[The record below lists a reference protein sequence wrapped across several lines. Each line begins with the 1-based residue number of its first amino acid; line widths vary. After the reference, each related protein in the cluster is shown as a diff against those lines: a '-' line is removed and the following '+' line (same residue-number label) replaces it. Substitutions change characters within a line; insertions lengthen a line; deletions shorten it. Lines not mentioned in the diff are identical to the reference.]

1 MALLRL
7 VLWYVS
13 LTTPL
18 VENEHNI
25 FSSKCGECISFTR
38 SGNCFHGNG
47 SHQICKA
54 CCLYQNYTTTLW
66 HLSFIKKRNTSQN
79 NRNSTET
86 VWRLTCQPKHNYKT
100 HRVRTY
106 WHFPEIDMS
115 SCELKEMVWF
125 WYGPKSG
132 GFPLWFIIPNA
143 HLITFPLRC
152 LGHIALYKT
161 L

>member
-38 SGNCFHGNG
+38 SGKCFHGNG

-54 CCLYQNYTTTLW
+54 CCLYQNYTTTCILQ
-66 HLSFIKKRNTSQN
+66 HCGTCRLQRKETYYRI
-79 NRNSTET
+79 TEILQKQSDALHVNPSIT
-86 VWRLTCQPKHNYKT
+86 TKHIPCV
-100 HRVRTY
+100 H
-106 WHFPEIDMS
+106 IDIS
-115 SCELKEMVWF
+115 LK
-125 WYGPKSG
+125 
-132 GFPLWFIIPNA
+132 
-143 HLITFPLRC
+143 LIC
-152 LGHIALYKT
+152 LCVN
-161 L
+161 